1 MLTQLFILEC
11 TDPDGKCRPVGYTYK
26 EHCVEYECQVS
37 QFMGIM
43 QADFIPINI
52 GKIHIIMHAVELAFG
67 YQLLSFMFYKSCYV
81 I

>member
-1 MLTQLFILEC
+1 MYTQLSVLEC

-26 EHCVEYECQVS
+26 EHCVEYECQIS

-52 GKIHIIMHAVELAFG
+52 GKIHIIMRFDKLTFIYH
-67 YQLLSFMFYKSCYV
+67 LLRFMF
-81 I
+81 